1 MVTKKSKS
9 DPKRRVRKNT
19 IKNLDVKRKAGKVKG
34 GLGAVHVGPPPP
46 PI

>member
-1 MVTKKSKS
+1 MVTKKSKTV
-9 DPKRRVRKNT
+9 PKRHARKSK
-19 IKNLDVKRKAGKVKG
+19 IKDLEVKKTGAKVKG